1 MPIMQPA
8 EIWKES
14 GRWDAY
20 GAEMVRLKDRH
31 GHEYCLGP
39 THEEMVTTLVK
50 NDVRSYRQLPLNL
63 YQIQDKF
70 RDERR
75 PRFGLMRSRDFI
87 MKDGYSFD
95 RDEAGLDVSY
105 KAMYDAYDKIGRS
118 RQRCYRRY
126 WQP

>member
-39 THEEMVTTLVK
+39 THE
-50 NDVRSYRQLPLNL
+50 
-63 YQIQDKF
+63 
-70 RDERR
+70 
-75 PRFGLMRSRDFI
+75 
-87 MKDGYSFD
+87 
-95 RDEAGLDVSY
+95 
-105 KAMYDAYDKIGRS
+105 
-118 RQRCYRRY
+118 
-126 WQP
+126 